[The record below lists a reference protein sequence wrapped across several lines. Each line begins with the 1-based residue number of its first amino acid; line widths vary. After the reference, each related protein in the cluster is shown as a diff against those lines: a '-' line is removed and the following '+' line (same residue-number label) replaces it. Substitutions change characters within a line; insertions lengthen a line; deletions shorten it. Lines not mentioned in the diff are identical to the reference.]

1 MLRHDVESEIEIV
14 CAEKQEI
21 LGNYGWHET
30 PLLCIDLSHDM
41 EIRISQIFHPGIKSK
56 NIKRMLYPYSFY
68 SNKEKKQD

>member
-41 EIRISQIFHPGIKSK
+41 EIRIRQTFHPGIKS
-56 NIKRMLYPYSFY
+56 
-68 SNKEKKQD
+68 